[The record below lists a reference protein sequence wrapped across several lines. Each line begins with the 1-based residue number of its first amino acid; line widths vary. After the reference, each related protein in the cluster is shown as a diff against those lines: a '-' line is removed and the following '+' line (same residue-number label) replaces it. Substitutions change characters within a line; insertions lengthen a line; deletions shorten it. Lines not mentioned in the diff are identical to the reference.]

1 MISKTQAA
9 DFNYMI
15 TKSIILSG
23 GRAYGAIYMGVR
35 KIIIDTSRGS
45 ELSEIE
51 GSLLLALALCN

>member
-1 MISKTQAA
+1 MISKTQAI

-23 GRAYGAIYMGVR
+23 GRAYGSIYMGVR